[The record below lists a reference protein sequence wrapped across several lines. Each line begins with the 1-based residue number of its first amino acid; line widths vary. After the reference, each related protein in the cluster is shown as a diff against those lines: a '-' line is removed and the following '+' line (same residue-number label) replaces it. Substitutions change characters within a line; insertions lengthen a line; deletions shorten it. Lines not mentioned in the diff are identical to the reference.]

1 MRKIYLMAI
10 LLSILVGCQSSKKI
24 DKVVP
29 KKQDKNY
36 ILYKL
41 SIENNGMVYI
51 RKIEPISYHKELL
64 FAFSHKEW
72 GKLLF
77 KMNRKSYVD
86 IKIPKKIS
94 QKKLT
99 HIYTVISKKD
109 NSEKLLGEFQID
121 AVEGKEPQIGFINYV
136 YLKNNEIER
145 YNKSQKARE
154 ELTHSHDWVKVLDL
168 CDGYIALKKDGSLWK
183 FGDLRE
189 CGWGGLDI
197 IDNKFMN
204 RNIYTYHLTPK
215 KIATGFKDAKL
226 INGGLCFYAIKK
238 DGTLWSNYIDTKF
251 KQVGRDSD
259 WVSIGV
265 GIGVDDG
272 LNYDIGLKKDGS
284 LWKIYHNKISSL
296 SKNRE
301 WDKVWMERFII
312 YAQKKDGSLWSGP
325 SDAEYFKKV
334 TKDKDEILKIME
346 KIPSQE
352 VQFFQNRKDI
362 NLSKNGRLFLAPKIN
377 NEEVHKNRA
386 ITLYPNRKQ
395 IVEIAK

>member
-1 MRKIYLMAI
+1 MKKIYLMVL
-10 LLSILVGCQSSKKI
+10 LLSFMVGCQSSKQI
-24 DKVVP
+24 NEVVP
-29 KKQDKNY
+29 KKQDNNY
-36 ILYKL
+36 ILYRL
-41 SIENNGMVYI
+41 SIENNAMVYK
-51 RKIEPISYHKELL
+51 RKIEPISYQKELI
-64 FAFSHKEW
+64 FSFSHKKW
-72 GKLLF
+72 GRLLF
-77 KMNRKSYVD
+77 KRNNKSYID

-94 QKKLT
+94 QNKLT
-99 HIYTVISKKD
+99 YIYTVISKKD
-109 NSEKLLGEFQID
+109 NSEKLLGEFIIN
-121 AVEGKEPQIGFINYV
+121 VVKGKEPYFDFANYV

-154 ELTHSHDWVKVLDL
+154 ELTHSHDWVKILDL

-183 FGDLRE
+183 FGELRE

-301 WDKVWMERFII
+301 WNKVWMERFII
-312 YAQKKDGSLWSGP
+312 YAQKKDGSLWSIP
-325 SDAEYFKKV
+325 SDAEDFKKV
-334 TKDKDEILKIME
+334 AKNADEILKIME

-362 NLSKNGRLFLAPKIN
+362 NLSKDGRLFLAPKIN
-377 NEEVHKNRA
+377 REGVHKNRA
-386 ITLYPNRKQ
+386 ITIHPNHKQ
-395 IVEIAK
+395 IVNIVK